1 MSWRSAK
8 PRYRGYRPPPLW
20 WFKLKYRACVAVIS
34 AMIGFVTY
42 RAGDG
47 LISGR
52 VPAMS
57 KQPNQMVEWV
67 STPGLF
73 VWHLMLWIGTDL
85 VLAVVFCL
93 LIAKLKELRGPS
105 AETRI

>member
-1 MSWRSAK
+1 
-8 PRYRGYRPPPLW
+8 
-20 WFKLKYRACVAVIS
+20 
-34 AMIGFVTY
+34 
-42 RAGDG
+42 
-47 LISGR
+47 
-52 VPAMS
+52 MS